1 MTPRTVRPIHYIAY
15 GVTDILGAGSMAVVA
30 GWILFFYSTF
40 CGLSAVEATGIFAIS
55 RLLDACLLYTSPSPR
70 DCS

>member
-15 GVTDILGAGSMAVVA
+15 GLTDILGAGSMAVVA

-40 CGLSAVEATGIFAIS
+40 C
-55 RLLDACLLYTSPSPR
+55 
-70 DCS
+70 